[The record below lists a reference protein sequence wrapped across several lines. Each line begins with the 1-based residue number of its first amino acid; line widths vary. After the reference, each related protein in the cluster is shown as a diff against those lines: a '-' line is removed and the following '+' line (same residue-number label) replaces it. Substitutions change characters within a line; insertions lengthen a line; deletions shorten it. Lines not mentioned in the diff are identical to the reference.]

1 MASRYMKC
9 LIDICNRRW
18 QHDMDVN
25 VLSSRLVSELGSNSL
40 LVVALDGPGGAGKST
55 IARELSETCNLIS
68 IVHGDDFYAPMV
80 EEVRRALTPENG
92 YKRYFDWARMCSQ
105 LLEPLSRGD
114 RARYQRYDWGV
125 NQLAEWVTQPAV
137 GIILIDG
144 VYSFRPEL
152 RKFYGYSIFVDTPK
166 AECLARLA
174 KCGENSGEWIR
185 RWRAAEDYYLTHIDT
200 ASAVS
205 VVVSGRRSL

>member
-1 MASRYMKC
+1 
-9 LIDICNRRW
+9 
-18 QHDMDVN
+18 MDVN
-25 VLSSRLVSELGSNSL
+25 VLSSRLVSELGSNRY
-40 LVVALDGPGGAGKST
+40 LVVALDGLGGAGKST
-55 IARELSETCNLIS
+55 IARKLSERCNLIS
-68 IVHGDDFYAPMV
+68 IVRGDDFYAPM
-80 EEVRRALTPENG
+80 EEHARRALTPECG
-92 YKRYFDWARMCSQ
+92 YMRYFDWVRMRRE

-114 RARYQRYDWGV
+114 RARYQRYDWGID
-125 NQLAEWVTQPAV
+125 QLAEWIDQPAE

-166 AECLARLA
+166 AECLARLV
-174 KCGENSGEWIR
+174 KRGENTGEWIR

-205 VVVSGRRSL
+205 IVVSGIGNPASASLQQVRSRRNAH